1 MASAFCWPSS
11 ELPRSDAEGRRLQFL
26 ASWPAQPAAP
36 ARLALAGARIQW
48 REPPRPAPAS
58 PPPPAGRAPQNI
70 PPPPPPHPPRP
81 PPHRPP
87 PPPPPARAPA
97 PPAAPPRP

>member
-1 MASAFCWPSS
+1 MARAFWWPSS

-48 REPPRPAPAS
+48 RDRARGAPAS
-58 PPPPAGRAPQNI
+58 PPSAPGRTAPILAPA
-70 PPPPPPHPPRP
+70 PPPNPPRP
-81 PPHRPP
+81 PPPVPLPPPLRARAPP
-87 PPPPPARAPA
+87 PP
-97 PPAAPPRP
+97 